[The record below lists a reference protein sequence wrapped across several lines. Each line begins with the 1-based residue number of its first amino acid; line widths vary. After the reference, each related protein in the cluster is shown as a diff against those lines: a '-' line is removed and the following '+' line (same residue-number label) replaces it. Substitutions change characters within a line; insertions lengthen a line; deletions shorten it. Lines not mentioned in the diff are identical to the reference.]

1 MRRCDGGDNLP
12 PVFTGLV
19 TAVGEIAA
27 SDPLPGGGRRL
38 EVAGPGPFFAETTVG
53 DSVAVAGVCLT
64 VVWKGSGKGDG
75 KGVRAGNPVAG
86 ESVAFEV
93 AEETL
98 ARSTLGA
105 LGVGAPVNLELPLRA
120 SDRLGGHFVQG
131 HVDATGEVRAAGG
144 PDGDYRV
151 LVRHAE
157 PDWIVS
163 KGSVA
168 LDGVSLTVAGSFPDR
183 REFEV
188 MLIPHTRRATT
199 LGALAPGDRVNLEYD
214 ILAKYA
220 RPRDLPRDFPGDSA
234 DGSGVRTTGA

>member
-1 MRRCDGGDNLP
+1 M
-12 PVFTGLV
+12 FTGLV
-19 TAVGEIAA
+19 TAVGHIAGNE
-27 SDPLPGGGRRL
+27 PLPGGGRRL
-38 EVAGPGPFFAETTVG
+38 RVAGPDAFFAETTVG

-64 VVWKGSGKGDG
+64 VVEKVAAKGKAKGDAKPG
-75 KGVRAGNPVAG
+75 AP
-86 ESVAFEV
+86 ESAAFEV

-98 ARSTLGA
+98 ACSTLGA
-105 LGVGAPVNLELPLRA
+105 LAVGAPVNLELPLRA

-144 PDGDYRV
+144 PEGDYRV
-151 LVRHAE
+151 LVGHGE

-168 LDGVSLTVAGSFPDR
+168 VDGVSLTVAGSFPHR

-199 LGALAPGDRVNLEYD
+199 LGHLARGDRVNLEYD
-214 ILAKYA
+214 LLAKYA
-220 RPRDLPRDFPGDSA
+220 RPRDFPGDP
-234 DGSGVRTTGA
+234 GTGPAGPPAKR